1 MSPRAIVLLVGFVTS
16 LMAGAAPEMPPV
28 ITDRPL
34 AVQAKLG
41 PAQAMFQ
48 SQLLGGLDHPVGQ
61 AITVAGTTVAAR
73 LGDKGQ
79 LELDLT
85 GEGKFKT
92 YSKSTTI
99 TVPVTAAGAKQP
111 VKLSLYLNRTADGWT
126 YRNAS
131 QLTIAIGPEAW
142 WVCDVNGD
150 GTFNQP
156 GIDGMTLAGHE
167 WLFPLPTTQERFC
180 STALDLTGLT
190 LTPVGEEV
198 QLSGRPLVT
207 TVPAALAVLKGVN
220 VERLRI
226 GLTPRPEDVKLS
238 AELQAHCAYMALNK
252 TLTHPE
258 DKSKPGYTPE
268 GHSAGMRS
276 ILSMGTAADRVAW
289 MMVQTYFHRQDVIR
303 PETLAFGVG
312 YEGSYG
318 GIDGRSAMG
327 KAPATWWPVLY
338 PVPGQRECG
347 LTYQKEA
354 PDATP
359 GDGSAG
365 LPITAY
371 FATRDLKLT
380 AWTLTPVEGVKVP
393 APVDCYVFDPST
405 GVEARMTGYQRCV
418 ALIPKEPLQG
428 AATYEVSMEVAVAG
442 KPWKRTWQFST
453 VGASKPRR

>member
-1 MSPRAIVLLVGFVTS
+1 MYPRTLTRLVGLATS
-16 LMAGAAPEMPPV
+16 LMAVVASEAPPV
-28 ITDRPL
+28 TTDRPL
-34 AVQAKLG
+34 SVQAKLG
-41 PAQAMFQ
+41 AAQAMFQ
-48 SQLLGGLDHPVGQ
+48 SQLLGGLDHAVGQ
-61 AITVAGTTVAAR
+61 AISVAGTTVVAR

-79 LELDLT
+79 LELDFT

-92 YSKSTTI
+92 YTKSTTI

-111 VKLSLYLNRTADGWT
+111 VKLSLYLDRTPDGWT

-131 QLTIAIGPEAW
+131 QLTIAIGSEAW

-167 WLFPLPTTQERFC
+167 WLFPLPMAQERFC
-180 STALDLTGLT
+180 STVLDLTGLSF
-190 LTPVGEEV
+190 TPLGEEV
-198 QLSGRPLVT
+198 HLSGRPLVT

-220 VERLRI
+220 VERLQI

-258 DKSKPGYTPE
+258 DKSKPGYTSE
-268 GHSAGMRS
+268 GHAAGMRS

-312 YEGSYG
+312 YEGTYG
-318 GIDGRSAMG
+318 GIDGRTAMG

-359 GDGSAG
+359 GDGNAG

-393 APVDCYVFDPST
+393 GPVDCYVFDPST
-405 GVEARMTGYQRCV
+405 GTEARMTGYQRCV

-442 KPWKRTWQFST
+442 KPWKRTWRFST
-453 VGASKPRR
+453 VGARKR

>member
-1 MSPRAIVLLVGFVTS
+1 MYLRALALFFGFATS
-16 LMAGAAPEMPPV
+16 LMAATAPEAPS
-28 ITDRPL
+28 ITTDRPL
-34 AVQAKLG
+34 PVQAKLG
-41 PAQAMFQ
+41 AAQAMFR
-48 SQLLGGLDHPVGQ
+48 SQLLGELDHPVGQ
-61 AITVAGTTVAAR
+61 AITLAGTSVAAR
-73 LGDKGQ
+73 VGDKGQ

-85 GEGKFKT
+85 GEGKFKA
-92 YSKSTTI
+92 YSKSTTVTI
-99 TVPVTAAGAKQP
+99 PVTVAGAKQP
-111 VKLSLYLNRTADGWT
+111 VKLSLYLNRTPEGWT

-131 QLTIAIGPEAW
+131 QLTIAIGAEAW

-156 GIDGMTLAGHE
+156 GIDGMTLTGYE
-167 WLFPLPTTQERFC
+167 WLFPLPTSDERFC
-180 STALDLTGLT
+180 TPTLDLTGLT
-190 LTPVGEEV
+190 LTPLGEDV
-198 QLSGRPLVT
+198 QLSGRPLST

-220 VERLRI
+220 VERLQI
-226 GLTPRPEDVKLS
+226 GLTPRPEDAKLS

-258 DKSKPGYTPE
+258 DKSKPGYTPA
-268 GHSAGMRS
+268 GNSAGMRS
-276 ILSMGTAADRVAW
+276 ILSMGTGADRVGW

-312 YEGSYG
+312 YDGSYG
-318 GIDGRSAMG
+318 GIDGRSKLS

-338 PVPGQRECG
+338 PVPDQRECG
-347 LTYQKEA
+347 LTYQEEG

-359 GDGSAG
+359 GDSSSG

-380 AWTLTPVEGVKVP
+380 TWSLKPVDGVKVP
-393 APVDCYVFDPST
+393 APVDCYVYDPST
-405 GVEARMTGYQRCV
+405 GTEAGMTGYQQCV

-442 KPWKRTWQFST
+442 KPWKRTWQFNT